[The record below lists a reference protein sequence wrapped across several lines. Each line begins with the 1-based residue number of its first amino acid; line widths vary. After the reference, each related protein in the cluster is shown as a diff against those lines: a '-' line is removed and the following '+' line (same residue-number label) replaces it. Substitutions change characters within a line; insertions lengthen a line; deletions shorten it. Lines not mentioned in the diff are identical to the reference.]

1 MDSQQIGGIG
11 SMRISRIAIRVRSIA
26 VMLAISSAPIGL
38 VVRSRCAARNYIIV
52 RDTRLHP
59 GDVIDL
65 QYRFTPEFNQT
76 VTITPDG
83 YITLTLIGEVHVSEL
98 TLSEAHDLI
107 LKKLATH
114 LKDPELNL
122 VLKDFQGPYVV
133 VAGEV
138 NKPAKIDLRENM
150 TAVQAVMLCGGFL
163 ASARTD
169 DVVLFRRINSDT
181 AEVRILNLKKFRNAG
196 DLEHDAQLQ
205 AGDMLLV
212 PRNRIEGLS
221 RYMKLLN
228 VGTYFNPLQM
238 VP

>member
-1 MDSQQIGGIG
+1 MPGRAVSI
-11 SMRISRIAIRVRSIA
+11 RSIA
-26 VMLAISSAPIGL
+26 CFCFVLLLFASI
-38 VVRSRCAARNYIIV
+38 AAAQELHHRPRY
-52 RDTRLHP
+52 TLHP
-59 GDVIDL
+59 GDVLDL
-65 QYRFTPEFNQT
+65 QYRYTPEFNQT

-83 YITLTLIGEVHVSEL
+83 YITLSLIGEVHVSEL
-98 TLSEAHDLI
+98 TLKEAHDLI
-107 LKKLATH
+107 LEKAQTRLR
-114 LKDPELNL
+114 DPELNI

-138 NKPAKIDLRENM
+138 NKPSKIDLRENM

-163 ASARTD
+163 ASARQTE
-169 DVVLFRRINSDT
+169 VVLFRKISSDT
-181 AEVRILNLKKFRNAG
+181 AEVRVLNLKKFRNVS
-196 DLEHDAQLQ
+196 DLEHDIQLQ

-228 VGTYFNPLQM
+228 VGTYFNPLQV